1 MVDWLMKS
9 RTVLITLI
17 TLGLVMG
24 LTFGKTIIGM
34 KCLKPPF
41 LGLSESLPITYL
53 RTLSQVPKL
62 ISKSKVPLTPVLE
75 AIMII
80 GYAHASTE
88 DQNLDLQMDALKEAG
103 CVRPGNSDAWDPIQ

>member
-34 KCLKPPF
+34 KCLKPRLLRRIQF
-41 LGLSESLPITYL
+41 ISNTYL
-53 RTLSQVPKL
+53 KTNKSNSKL
-62 ISKSKVPLTPVLE
+62 ILKSKSRIRS
-75 AIMII
+75 IM
-80 GYAHASTE
+80 
-88 DQNLDLQMDALKEAG
+88 
-103 CVRPGNSDAWDPIQ
+103 